1 MVLNLLNLI
10 YQPIYPIYMKSV
22 YPYIHFLWMFIFTSA
37 ASQEQKIASDYSTSL
52 SAALAKAEGVLT
64 LSAYY
69 TKGLIFD
76 TKTGKKVE
84 DAPIEALALLT
95 NLKECKL
102 NGYPA
107 GFRQEVFFESLAQLE
122 QLEVIEIRMPLHCFG
137 SKLTDK
143 SIHYLK
149 NMKSLRR
156 LNLPHQYPWQDLDKL
171 QAFLPNC
178 EIIINLYT
186 EGE

>member
-1 MVLNLLNLI
+1 
-10 YQPIYPIYMKSV
+10 MKSV
-22 YPYIHFLWMFIFTSA
+22 YPYIHLLWMFIFTNA
-37 ASQEQKIASDYSTSL
+37 EAQEAKIAKGYSNSIT
-52 SAALAKAEGVLT
+52 AALEKAADIAT

-69 TKGLIFD
+69 KQGLIFD
-76 TKTGKKVE
+76 SKTGKRIE
-84 DAPIEALALLT
+84 DAPLETISLLT

-102 NGYPA
+102 NGFPV
-107 GFRQEVFFESLAQLE
+107 GFKQETFFSALAALD

-137 SKLTDK
+137 GKLTEA

-156 LNLPHQYPWQDLDKL
+156 INLPHQYPWQDLKKL
-171 QAFLPNC
+171 QALLPGC
-178 EIIINLYT
+178 EIVINLYT